1 MILRR
6 YILKSLVGPFWL
18 GFGIITFLLTMDML
32 LDLLD
37 LLISKG
43 IPAWIVLKLFVLG
56 LGWMV
61 VLSIPCGVLVAALM
75 TYGRLSQDNEIIAL
89 RASGIH
95 LARIILP
102 TLATSVI
109 VAVALTLFNNYVL
122 PETNYAFA
130 GLMQEISR
138 QRPTAEIRE
147 GVLVDDFPGYDL
159 WIGRLDDRTGQM
171 RDILVLD
178 ARDNPD
184 SPRTIMARSGTLRYR
199 PAEGLLTLDL
209 RDGEIHEA
217 DPSAPDGAYR
227 RMHFTSQ
234 SMNIEDPS
242 DRFRTGGKHQR
253 SQREMSVPMMR
264 AEVTRLRRESA
275 RQDSL
280 VRAALAP
287 AGLDDPR
294 ILERFDPTLA
304 PPAPGRSLLAVI
316 ARLSGRKPPTFAP
329 TWSAEQRRWVELAT
343 SRRRE
348 QLAFVRRANEF
359 QVEIQKKFSIPFAC
373 IVFVLVGAP
382 LGILARRG
390 GLAAGFFS
398 AVFFVFYY
406 LCLTGGEQ
414 LADRRIMPPWLAMW
428 LPNLVIGGLGA
439 WLTARAVTGGLPA
452 HPRKGQAA

>member
-6 YILKSLVGPFWL
+6 YILKSLGGPFLL

-75 TYGRLSQDNEIIAL
+75 VYGRLSQDNEIIAL

-102 TLATSVI
+102 TLASSVI
-109 VAVALTLFNNYVL
+109 VAVALALFNNYVL

-130 GLMQEISR
+130 ELMQEISR

-147 GVLVDDFPGYDL
+147 GVLVDDFPGYDI

-178 ARDNPD
+178 ARDNPA

-199 PAEGLLTLDL
+199 PAQGLLTLDL

-217 DPSAPDGAYR
+217 DQSAPDGAYR

-242 DRFRTGGKHQR
+242 DRFRTGGMHQR
-253 SQREMSVPMMR
+253 SQREMSVAMMQ
-264 AEVTRLRRESA
+264 AEVSRLRRESS

-294 ILERFDPTLA
+294 ILERLDPTLA
-304 PPAPGRSLLAVI
+304 PPAPARALLAAI
-316 ARLSGRKPPTFAP
+316 ARLTGRKTPAFAAGL
-329 TWSAEQRRWVELAT
+329 SAEQRRSVELAS

-348 QLAFVRRANEF
+348 QLGFARRANEF
-359 QVEIQKKFSIPFAC
+359 RVEIQKKFSIPFAC

-439 WLTARAVTGGLPA
+439 WLTVRAVTGGLPA
-452 HPRKGQAA
+452 HPRKGQPA

>member
-43 IPAWIVLKLFVLG
+43 IAAWIVLKLFVLG

-102 TLATSVI
+102 TLVSSVI
-109 VAVALTLFNNYVL
+109 VAAALALFNNYVL
-122 PETNYAFA
+122 PDTNYAFA

-217 DPSAPDGAYR
+217 DPTAPDGAYR

-234 SMNIEDPS
+234 SMNIEDTS
-242 DRFRTGGKHQR
+242 DRFHTGGKHQR
-253 SQREMSVPMMR
+253 SQREMSVPMMQ
-264 AEVTRLRRESA
+264 AEVTRLRRESS

-280 VRAALAP
+280 ILAALAP
-287 AGLDDPR
+287 AGLSDPS
-294 ILERFDPTLA
+294 ILERIDPTLA
-304 PPAPGRSLLAVI
+304 PPTPGRALLAII
-316 ARLSGRKPPTFAP
+316 ARLTGRKPPTFAAA
-329 TWSAEQRRWVELAT
+329 WSAEQRRWVELAT

-348 QLAFVRRANEF
+348 QLAFVRRADEF

-439 WLTARAVTGGLPA
+439 WLTARAVTGGLA
-452 HPRKGQAA
+452 THPRKGQPA

>member
-43 IPAWIVLKLFVLG
+43 IPLWIVIKLFVLG

-89 RASGIH
+89 RASGVH

-109 VAVALTLFNNYVL
+109 VAAALALFNNYVL

-147 GVLVDDFPGYDL
+147 GVLVDDFRGYNL

-178 ARDNPD
+178 ARENPG

-217 DPSAPDGAYR
+217 DPAAPDGAYR
-227 RMHFTSQ
+227 RMHFNSQ

-242 DRFRTGGKHQR
+242 DRFRSGGKHQR
-253 SQREMSVPMMR
+253 SQREMSVPMMQ
-264 AEVTRLRRESA
+264 AEVSRLRREGA

-287 AGLDDPR
+287 AGLDDPG

-304 PPAPGRSLLAVI
+304 PPAPGRALFAVL
-316 ARLSGRKPPTFAP
+316 ARLTGSKPRAVAD
-329 TWSAEQRRWVELAT
+329 TWTAEQRRWLELAT

-348 QLAFVRRANEF
+348 QLTFARQANEF
-359 QVEIQKKFSIPFAC
+359 RVEIQKKFSIPFAC

-398 AVFFVFYY
+398 VVFFIFYY

-428 LPNLVIGGLGA
+428 LPNLVIGGLGT
-439 WLTARAVTGGLPA
+439 WLTVRAVTGGLPA
-452 HPRKGQAA
+452 HPRKGKPA

>member
-43 IPAWIVLKLFVLG
+43 IPVWTVLRLFVLG

-89 RASGIH
+89 RASGVH
-95 LARIILP
+95 LKRIIAP
-102 TLATSVI
+102 SLASSVI
-109 VAVALTLFNNYVL
+109 VAAALALFNNYVL

-147 GVLVDDFPGYDL
+147 GVLLDDFRGYDL

-171 RDILVLD
+171 RDILILD

-199 PAEGLLTLDL
+199 PEEGLLSLDL

-234 SMNIEDPS
+234 SLNIEDPS
-242 DRFRTGGKHQR
+242 DRFRTGGKHER
-253 SQREMSVPMMR
+253 SQREMSVPMMQ
-264 AEVTRLRRESA
+264 AEVTRLLRESA
-275 RQDSL
+275 HQDSL

-294 ILERFDPTLA
+294 ILEQFDPTLA
-304 PPAPGRSLLAVI
+304 PATPGRALLAVV
-316 ARLSGRKPPTFAP
+316 ARLTGRKPPPVDAG
-329 TWSAEQRRWVELAT
+329 WSAEQRRWVELAT
-343 SRRRE
+343 ARRRE
-348 QLAFVRRANEF
+348 QLAFERKANEF

-414 LADRRIMPPWLAMW
+414 LADRRLMPPWLAMW

-439 WLTARAVTGGLPA
+439 WLTARAMTSGLPV
-452 HPRKGQAA
+452 HPQKGRAA

>member
-6 YILKSLVGPFWL
+6 YILRSLVGPFWL

-43 IPAWIVLKLFVLG
+43 IPAWTVLKLFVLG

-89 RASGIH
+89 RASGVH
-95 LARIILP
+95 LGRIILP
-102 TLATSVI
+102 TLASSVI

-147 GVLVDDFPGYDL
+147 GVLVDDFRGYDL
-159 WIGRLDDRTGQM
+159 WIGRLNDRTGQM

-209 RDGEIHEA
+209 QDGEIHEA

-242 DRFRTGGKHQR
+242 DRMGTGGMHQR
-253 SQREMSVPMMR
+253 SQREMSVPMMQ
-264 AEVTRLRRESA
+264 AEVARLQREST

-287 AGLDDPR
+287 AALDDPR
-294 ILERFDPTLA
+294 VLERFDPTLA
-304 PPAPGRSLLAVI
+304 APSPGRALLAVV
-316 ARLSGRKPPTFAP
+316 ARLTGRKSPSVAAN
-329 TWSAEQRRWVELAT
+329 WSAEQRRWVELAT
-343 SRRRE
+343 ARRRE
-348 QLAFVRRANEF
+348 QLAFIRRANEF

-428 LPNLVIGGLGA
+428 LPNLVIGGLGT
-439 WLTARAVTGGLPA
+439 WLTARAVTGGFPA
-452 HPRKGQAA
+452 HPRKAHPA

>member
-43 IPAWIVLKLFVLG
+43 IQAWIVLKLFVLG

-89 RASGIH
+89 RASGVH

-102 TLATSVI
+102 TLASSVI
-109 VAVALTLFNNYVL
+109 VAAALALFNNYVL

-264 AEVTRLRRESA
+264 VEVSRLRREST

-294 ILERFDPTLA
+294 ILEQLDPTLA
-304 PPAPGRSLLAVI
+304 PPAPGRALLAVL
-316 ARLSGRKPPTFAP
+316 AKLTGRKPPTLAA
-329 TWSAEQRRWVELAT
+329 TWSAEQRRWLELAT

-452 HPRKGQAA
+452 HPRKARPA

>member
-6 YILKSLVGPFWL
+6 YILKSLIGPFWL

-89 RASGIH
+89 RASGVH
-95 LARIILP
+95 LGRIILP
-102 TLATSVI
+102 TLGSSVI
-109 VAVALTLFNNYVL
+109 VAAALALFNNYVL

-159 WIGRLDDRTGQM
+159 WIGRLDDRTGRM

-209 RDGEIHEA
+209 QDGEIHEA

-234 SMNIEDPS
+234 SMNIEDTS
-242 DRFRTGGKHQR
+242 DRFRTGARTR
-253 SQREMSVPMMR
+253 SSPWTTSRVGSRPSS
-264 AEVTRLRRESA
+264 T
-275 RQDSL
+275 
-280 VRAALAP
+280 
-287 AGLDDPR
+287 
-294 ILERFDPTLA
+294 
-304 PPAPGRSLLAVI
+304 PGRSSVV
-316 ARLSGRKPPTFAP
+316 
-329 TWSAEQRRWVELAT
+329 RWT
-343 SRRRE
+343 RS
-348 QLAFVRRANEF
+348 
-359 QVEIQKKFSIPFAC
+359 
-373 IVFVLVGAP
+373 
-382 LGILARRG
+382 
-390 GLAAGFFS
+390 
-398 AVFFVFYY
+398 
-406 LCLTGGEQ
+406 
-414 LADRRIMPPWLAMW
+414 
-428 LPNLVIGGLGA
+428 
-439 WLTARAVTGGLPA
+439 
-452 HPRKGQAA
+452 

>member
-6 YILKSLVGPFWL
+6 YILKSMIGPFWL
-18 GFGIITFLLTMDML
+18 GFGVITFLLTMDML

-43 IPAWIVLKLFVLG
+43 IPAWTVLQLFVLG

-75 TYGRLSQDNEIIAL
+75 TFGRLSQDNEIIAL
-89 RASGIH
+89 RASGVH

-102 TLATSVI
+102 TLGSSVI
-109 VAVALTLFNNYVL
+109 VAVALALFNNYVL

-147 GVLVDDFPGYDL
+147 GVLVDDFRGYDL
-159 WIGRLDDRTGQM
+159 WIGRLDDRTGRM
-171 RDILVLD
+171 RDILILD

-184 SPRTIMARSGTLRYR
+184 SPRTIMARSGTLKYR
-199 PAEGLLTLDL
+199 PSEGVLVLDL
-209 RDGEIHEA
+209 EDGEVHEA
-217 DPSAPDGAYR
+217 DPAAPDGAYR
-227 RMHFTSQ
+227 RMHFQTQ
-234 SMNIEDPS
+234 SLTIDDSS
-242 DRFRTGGKHQR
+242 DRVGPGRKHQR
-253 SQREMSVPMMR
+253 SQREMSVAMMQ
-264 AEVTRLRRESA
+264 AEVLRLRREGA
-275 RQDSL
+275 KQDSL

-287 AGLDDPR
+287 AALDDPA
-294 ILERFDPTLA
+294 ILERVDPTLA
-304 PPAPGRSLLAVI
+304 APSLGRAILAVA
-316 ARLSGRKPPTFAP
+316 ARVSRKAP
-329 TWSAEQRRWVELAT
+329 AGIGTELTADQRRWVELA
-343 SRRRE
+343 SARRRE
-348 QLAFVRRANEF
+348 QMAFVRRAAEF
-359 QVEIQKKFSIPFAC
+359 RVEIQKKFSIPFAC

-414 LADRRIMPPWLAMW
+414 LADRQLMSPWLAMW
-428 LPNLVIGGLGA
+428 LPNIVIGGLGA

-452 HPRKGQAA
+452 HPRKGRAG

>member
-6 YILKSLVGPFWL
+6 YILRSLVGPFWL

-43 IPAWIVLKLFVLG
+43 IPLWTVLKLFVLG

-89 RASGIH
+89 RASGVH
-95 LARIILP
+95 LGRIILP
-102 TLATSVI
+102 ALAASVI
-109 VAVALTLFNNYVL
+109 VAVGLTLFNNYVL

-138 QRPTAEIRE
+138 QRPTAEIRA

-159 WIGRLDDRTGQM
+159 WIGRLDDRTGEM
-171 RDILVLD
+171 RDVLILD

-199 PAEGLLTLDL
+199 PEQGLLTLDL
-209 RDGEIHEA
+209 QDGEVHEA
-217 DPSAPDGAYR
+217 DPSGPPGAYR

-242 DRFRTGGKHQR
+242 DRFGSGGKHQR

-264 AEVTRLRRESA
+264 AEVNRLGRESA

-287 AGLDDPR
+287 AALNDPA
-294 ILERFDPTLA
+294 ILEQLDPTLA
-304 PPAPGRSLLAVI
+304 TPSPGRALLGLV
-316 ARLSGRKPPTFAP
+316 ARLTGRKPPAVGS
-329 TWSAEQRRWVELAT
+329 TWTAEQRRWVDLAT
-343 SRRRE
+343 ARRRE
-348 QLAFVRRANEF
+348 QLTFIRRMNEF
-359 QVEIQKKFSIPFAC
+359 DVEIQKKFAIPVAC

-382 LGILARRG
+382 LGMLARRG

-398 AVFFVFYY
+398 MVFFVFYY

-414 LADRRIMPPWLAMW
+414 LADRRLMPPWLAMW
-428 LPNLVIGGLGA
+428 MANIVIGGLGA
-439 WLTARAVTGGLPA
+439 GLTIRAVAGGLPA
-452 HPRKGQAA
+452 RPRKGQPA